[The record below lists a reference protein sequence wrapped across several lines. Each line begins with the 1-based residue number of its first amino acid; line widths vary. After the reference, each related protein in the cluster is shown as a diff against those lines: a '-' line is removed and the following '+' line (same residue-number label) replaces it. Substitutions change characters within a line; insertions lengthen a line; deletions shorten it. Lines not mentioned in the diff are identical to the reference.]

1 MKEEVVAVACTW
13 DVAPGLGL
21 KRWGEGEG
29 VVIHCKWHLR
39 IWIHVVL
46 MIDGG

>member
-1 MKEEVVAVACTW
+1 MGGGCGGGVHVGCGARFRV
-13 DVAPGLGL
+13 

-39 IWIHVVL
+39 IWILVVC
-46 MIDGG
+46 